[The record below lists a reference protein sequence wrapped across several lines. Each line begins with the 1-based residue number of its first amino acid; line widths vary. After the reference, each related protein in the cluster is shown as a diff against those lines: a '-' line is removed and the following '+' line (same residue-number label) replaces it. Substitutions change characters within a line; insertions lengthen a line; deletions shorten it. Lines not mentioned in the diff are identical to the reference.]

1 MSMLQWAAVAT
12 ASVALFASV
21 LLLAEAGRGLA
32 FEDAT
37 APNSTAGPNIAPHST
52 SPGTTPTSVETKG
65 GGTDWGAVAAI
76 AGVVAALATTATVIV
91 MRRQGRHAEE
101 KARLE
106 LRAVDPVARLELRDD
121 LSQWQEMLR
130 AALGSLFADLSAM
143 SELRSDVIDS
153 GHPVK
158 PRSDLFPSAPARS
171 RYHGLLADLRN
182 HVQQVERASDEMK
195 NLLPEYALA
204 VQPEESQTLAALV
217 RSADYLVRRFNV
229 PEELFLGEAN
239 QLLLKVLEPPPGEL
253 ERRDV
258 PNGD

>member
-1 MSMLQWAAVAT
+1 MWVARASRRPSTRPPALRPRSGESHVAPQPGISHVLMSMLQWAAVAT

-158 PRSDLFPSAPARS
+158 PRSDLFPSAPARKP
-171 RYHGLLADLRN
+171 LRR
-182 HVQQVERASDEMK
+182 VAGRPQK
-195 NLLPEYALA
+195 P
-204 VQPEESQTLAALV
+204 
-217 RSADYLVRRFNV
+217 RSAGGASQR
-229 PEELFLGEAN
+229 
-239 QLLLKVLEPPPGEL
+239 
-253 ERRDV
+253 
-258 PNGD
+258 